1 MPRRMAWRPTTTTA
15 ATRMLKLDMMNMI
28 CAAAARALF
37 SSRWPMYW
45 LATTAP
51 PVASAVMICIIRVL
65 KVSTRLTPDT
75 AASPTDDTIRV
86 SARPMVT
93 LRACS
98 AMSGSSRAVSC
109 WRVNKGFVSNFV
121 LVIRSSAP
129 PPKGLFQSIQT
140 YPYDT
145 ASFPK
150 RQEDVY
156 KNLSKF

>member
-65 KVSTRLTPDT
+65 KEW
-75 AASPTDDTIRV
+75 SPEVGRGE
-86 SARPMVT
+86 SKHPSLPLARAE
-93 LRACS
+93 RKA
-98 AMSGSSRAVSC
+98 
-109 WRVNKGFVSNFV
+109 
-121 LVIRSSAP
+121 I
-129 PPKGLFQSIQT
+129 
-140 YPYDT
+140 
-145 ASFPK
+145 
-150 RQEDVY
+150 
-156 KNLSKF
+156 